1 MFATV
6 LMAPACARGQQ
17 CPPRCVSWEGQ
28 GRAGGCPS
36 QGSWWDCALKVRPL
50 DRWGDAATRR
60 TPAGARAS
68 APLQLQPGTLK
79 SRVDWYKGPP
89 GLLPGLPHS
98 PHGVQPPQD
107 LPRALQC
114 KREAASTASAAADTK
129 RKAWAEL
136 NPTPS
141 LESKS
146 TAL

>member
-1 MFATV
+1 MAPGCLGQCQGATV
-6 LMAPACARGQQ
+6 PSSLRVLGG
-17 CPPRCVSWEGQ
+17 PRQ
-28 GRAGGCPS
+28 GRRMSKSGELVGL
-36 QGSWWDCALKVRPL
+36 CAEGETL

-60 TPAGARAS
+60 KPAGARAS
-68 APLQLQPGTLK
+68 APLQLQLGTLK